1 MIVRLSHPIT
11 ALVIAAA
18 FFAMGAHPLVAALA
32 GILPLIWREVAQAE
46 ERAIDRIYRFRAR
59 MPWWK
64 GWDVR
69 LWTMHSIRDVAVA
82 ALVVTLAA
90 LAVMIEPWTF

>member
-1 MIVRLSHPIT
+1 MLARLSHPII
-11 ALVIAAA
+11 ALAIFGA
-18 FFAMGAHPLVAALA
+18 FVSMSAHPLVAALA
-32 GILPLIWREVAQAE
+32 AILPLVFREVAQAE
-46 ERAIDRIYRFRAR
+46 ERAIDRVYGFRAR

-69 LWTMHSIRDVAVA
+69 AWTMHSIRDVAVA

-90 LAVMIEPWTF
+90 VAVMMIT

>member
-1 MIVRLSHPIT
+1 MLARLSHPII
-11 ALVIAAA
+11 ALVIATA

-46 ERAIDRIYRFRAR
+46 ERAIRQKYGVRAY

-90 LAVMIEPWTF
+90 LTVMLT